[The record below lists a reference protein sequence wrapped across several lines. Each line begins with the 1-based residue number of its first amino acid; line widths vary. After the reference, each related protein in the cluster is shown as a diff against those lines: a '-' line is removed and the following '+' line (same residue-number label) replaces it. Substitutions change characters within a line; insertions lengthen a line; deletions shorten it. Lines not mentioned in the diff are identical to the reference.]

1 MDLSVAVFLYFML
14 VYFVFSPIA
23 VKAFGYKDTYDEAQ
37 ALQLSSHLYEPSSAG
52 NNISINTIVKSE
64 EDEDKISYYMEKIEY
79 YYCTFKTTEAPD
91 YNVEITTESG
101 EKVLPSEYY
110 TKKWFI
116 DHFKDVDSVQKARE
130 ASVEALTDFQT
141 YMKPYNRKIRRCEL
155 FIYIPPYF
163 VSSITFFLVF
173 PLVFKNGETLGK
185 KSLGI
190 GYATIEG
197 YAVKKRLV
205 LFRQL
210 FIIFGM
216 TVFAFPLGNIS
227 IISFIMLAFGV
238 AVYYIAAFIPKS
250 KRSIADWIAYTQL
263 IDTKNSVW
271 FKDKFEEEAKASQVE
286 ENLAKLNKYKEE
298 NKNLLQVGSTI
309 VNEEAKQ
316 EIEESKR
323 NENEEKK

>member
-1 MDLSVAVFLYFML
+1 MDMAVAVFLYFML

-23 VKAFGYKDTYDEAQ
+23 VKAFAYKDTYDEAQ
-37 ALQLSSHLYEPSSAG
+37 ALQLSSHLYEPGSAG
-52 NNISINTIVKSE
+52 NNISINSVKKSE
-64 EDEDKISYYMEKIEY
+64 EDEDKISYYMDKVHY

-91 YNVEITTESG
+91 YNVEITTKSG
-101 EKVLPSEYY
+101 EKVLPSAYY
-110 TKKWFI
+110 TESWFSEK
-116 DHFKDVDSVQKARE
+116 FKDVDTIQKARE
-130 ASVEALTDFQT
+130 ASVEALVDFQT
-141 YMKPYNRKIRRCEL
+141 YMRPYNTKIRKCEL
-155 FIYIPPYF
+155 FIYVPPFF

-197 YAVKKRLV
+197 YAVKKRLI

-210 FIIFGM
+210 FIIFGL

-227 IISFIMLAFGV
+227 IVSFIMLAFGV
-238 AVYYIAAFIPKS
+238 AVYYISAFIPKS
-250 KRSIADWIAYTQL
+250 KRSIADWLAYTQL

-271 FKDKFEEEAKASQVE
+271 FKDKFEEETKSTQVE